1 MAKEPAK
8 KPRPAWA
15 DLHLWQIQWVRD
27 LLMIAA
33 VLGLLWLGERLSLVT
48 VPLLLALLFA
58 YLFEPIIARMT
69 RVKWISRRAAA
80 AVLVLAVGLFVVLP
94 AMFGLGFGVLQGIEF
109 AGGLARD
116 TTAVM
121 KSVKEPENEELLGA
135 VGEGAWLK
143 IRDFLVD
150 LKHVEEGEAE
160 GIAILGIDRERAMKG
175 IEIAGGWLRD
185 NAEQIAGTALDTG
198 RGALTVAVST
208 VGSLG
213 LFLFGVF
220 LTTFFFF
227 FVSAAYPTVLELG
240 RSLLPDEDREKAV
253 DIVKRMDRAVNG
265 FIRGRV
271 TIAFVQAVFYTV
283 GFWLI
288 GVPAPLIFGPAVAV
302 ITLVPYAGL
311 LAVPVVMVM
320 LWLQGLEGF
329 RGEIWWVVLAPFG
342 LYQIGQVLDD
352 YVLTPVI
359 QGKSTD
365 LNTPTI
371 LFASIAGGMLLGFFG
386 LLVAIPLA
394 ACAKILFDQV
404 FWPRFKAWTQ
414 GAEKDFLPV
423 DRD

>member
-1 MAKEPAK
+1 VEKEPAK
-8 KPRPAWA
+8 PPRPVWA

-27 LLMIAA
+27 LLMVAA
-33 VLGLLWLGERLSLVT
+33 VVGLLLLGERLSLVT

-58 YLFEPIIARMT
+58 YLFEPLIARMT
-69 RVKWISRRAAA
+69 RVKWISRRMAA
-80 AVLVLAVGLFVVLP
+80 AVVVLSVGLFVVVP
-94 AMFGLGFGVLQGIEF
+94 AIFGLGFGILQGVDF
-109 AGGLARD
+109 ARGFARN
-116 TTAVM
+116 TSAVM
-121 KSVKEPENEELLGA
+121 KSYRAPENEELRA
-135 VGEGAWLK
+135 DVEGAWLTILEK
-143 IRDFLVD
+143 LEELRDSQ
-150 LKHVEEGEAE
+150 EAGGER
-160 GIAILGIDRERAMKG
+160 IAFLGIDGELLSQGVEK
-175 IEIAGGWLRD
+175 AGDWLKE
-185 NAEQIAGTALDTG
+185 NAERIATTALDTG
-198 RGALTVAVST
+198 RGALTVAVT
-208 VGSLG
+208 TIGSIG
-213 LFLFGVF
+213 VFLFVVF

-227 FVSAAYPTVLELG
+227 FVSTSYPGILELG
-240 RSLLPDEDREKAV
+240 RSLLPDEDREKAL
-253 DIVKRMDRAVNG
+253 DIIERMDRAVNG

-271 TIAFVQAVFYTV
+271 TIAFVQGVFYTI

-288 GVPAPLIFGPAVAV
+288 GVPAPLIFGPTVAV

-320 LWLQGLEGF
+320 LWLQGLDGF

-352 YVLTPVI
+352 YVLTPII

-371 LFASIAGGMLLGFFG
+371 LFASIAGGVLLGFFG

-394 ACAKILFDQV
+394 ACAKILFDQL